1 MCTVKIK
8 QVEPESP
15 SLLCTFECN
24 PFVTSVHNHFLCP
37 NHYIKNPIIDFTV
50 LGIEEELE

>member
-24 PFVTSVHNHFLCP
+24 PFVTSVHNHFLWP